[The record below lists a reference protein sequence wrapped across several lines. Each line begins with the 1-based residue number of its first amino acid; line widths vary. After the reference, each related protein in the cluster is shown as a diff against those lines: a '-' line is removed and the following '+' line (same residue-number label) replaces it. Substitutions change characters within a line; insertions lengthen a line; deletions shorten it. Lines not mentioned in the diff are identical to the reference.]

1 MRILRALTVRG
12 ILSNFLLTS
21 SIIFIHGLQ
30 GHPRETWSHR
40 TSAVSESK
48 APTKIGKRERFR
60 KIFNRGPK
68 AQPSAAEEI
77 RERCVFWP
85 FDLLREDCPHARI
98 ITWGYDSVITRFF
111 DGAVNQGSIFAH
123 ARDLLFALSRAR
135 TDCVRWPASV
145 GSAGCM

>member
-1 MRILRALTVRG
+1 MRNLRVLILRG
-12 ILSNFLLTS
+12 ILSNFYSS

-40 TSAVSESK
+40 TSAGSESK
-48 APTKIGKRERFR
+48 PPTKIGKRERFR
-60 KIFNRGPK
+60 KIFNRDPK

-77 RERCVFWP
+77 QERCIFWP
-85 FDLLREDCPHARI
+85 FDLLREDCPNARI

-111 DGAVNQGSIFAH
+111 DGAVNQGSIFTH
-123 ARDLLFALSRAR
+123 AKDLLFALSRAR

-145 GSAGCM
+145 GNSGCI